1 MLNLFGG
8 KKKNGYYLELDE
20 SQSSEPEAA
29 PVAETVVA
37 PVKEEKPATVT
48 VAPISAQ
55 EPKPEPVAAKS
66 GKKGKAKKSVKAT
79 SVKSVAIQW
88 EPPEWVKAIKNY
100 SDNSQVKEELSEG
113 LFASKYLMP
122 TPINSRRVPGPS
134 MNKFRDM
141 ARKTGG
147 RG

>member
-20 SQSSEPEAA
+20 SNKSQPEAA
-29 PVAETVVA
+29 PIAETVAA

-48 VAPISAQ
+48 VAPA
-55 EPKPEPVAAKS
+55 PVAANS
-66 GKKGKAKKSVKAT
+66 RKKGKAKKSVKAT
-79 SVKSVAIQW
+79 SVKSVATQW

-100 SDNSQVKEELSEG
+100 SDNSQVKEELLEG

-122 TPINSRRVPGPS
+122 TPTYSRRRVLGPS

>member
-20 SQSSEPEAA
+20 SNKSQPEAA

-37 PVKEEKPATVT
+37 PVKEEKPAPAQ
-48 VAPISAQ
+48 APQ
-55 EPKPEPVAAKS
+55 KPVAAKS
-66 GKKGKAKKSVKAT
+66 RKKGKAKKSVKAT
-79 SVKSVAIQW
+79 SVKFVPTQW
-88 EPPEWVKAIKNY
+88 ESPEWVKAIKNY
-100 SDNSQVKEELSEG
+100 SDNGRVKEELSER

-122 TPINSRRVPGPS
+122 TPTNSRRVPGPS
-134 MNKFRDM
+134 MNKFRDL
-141 ARKTGG
+141 ARKTVG